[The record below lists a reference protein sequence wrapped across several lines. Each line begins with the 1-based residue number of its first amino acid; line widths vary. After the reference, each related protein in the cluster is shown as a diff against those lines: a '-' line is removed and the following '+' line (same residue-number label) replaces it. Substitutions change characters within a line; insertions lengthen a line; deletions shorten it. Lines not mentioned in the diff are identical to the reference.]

1 MKVFDSG
8 AFQRKMQMPSHDKYF
23 IQMYFGVFH
32 GTPTV
37 KTAQMNLLGVHEFVT
52 KVRR

>member
-1 MKVFDSG
+1 MS
-8 AFQRKMQMPSHDKYF
+8 SHDKYF
-23 IQMYFGVFH
+23 IQMYDGVFH

-37 KTAQMNLLGVHEFVT
+37 YIKTAQMNLLGVHEFVT